1 MGNDLVV
8 NDNSLNMTTFSKCGE
23 LGGSGVEGVGG
34 AAAGASNIVDPI
46 TLWVLSHPAEALIA
60 KAIAEEAFESA
71 VTGTPFQPENVVLD
85 LMTQVGDDIRLTV
98 LSVKGPTVKMGIL
111 APRDVAVHREE
122 VYDKIVEENRL
133 AASRASLENAAK
145 LVRLGGLLDAK

>member
-1 MGNDLVV
+1 MLVLTRKV
-8 NDNSLNMTTFSKCGE
+8 GE
-23 LGGSGVEGVGG
+23 S
-34 AAAGASNIVDPI
+34 I
-46 TLWVLSHPAEALIA
+46 
-60 KAIAEEAFESA
+60 
-71 VTGTPFQPENVVLD
+71 
-85 LMTQVGDDIRLTV
+85 QVGDDIRLTV

>member
-1 MGNDLVV
+1 M
-8 NDNSLNMTTFSKCGE
+8 
-23 LGGSGVEGVGG
+23 
-34 AAAGASNIVDPI
+34 
-46 TLWVLSHPAEALIA
+46 
-60 KAIAEEAFESA
+60 
-71 VTGTPFQPENVVLD
+71 
-85 LMTQVGDDIRLTV
+85 GDDIRLTV